1 MWQSAEMHIEDKVK
15 LVPALLRRQTHG
27 QKVFVC
33 VDALI
38 KKTTGSLDTRPLH
51 VVTPV
56 AEVEVGLFIVMLMAD
71 ALRKHATPV
80 RPRPLVNLWHSR
92 SP

>member
-38 KKTTGSLDTRPLH
+38 KKTRVP
-51 VVTPV
+51 
-56 AEVEVGLFIVMLMAD
+56 
-71 ALRKHATPV
+71 
-80 RPRPLVNLWHSR
+80 
-92 SP
+92 